1 VRTNPNRRPLDKG
14 NMNNTLTNIGTA
26 YGRGYEMGKAD
37 AFLGFFTADDTVAED
52 FITDLVNE
60 FHSVASLAC
69 YFLNGYTQGFDE
81 MSEVVSNG

>member
-1 VRTNPNRRPLDKG
+1 MLCVRAVPLDY
-14 NMNNTLTNIGTA
+14 LPLII
-26 YGRGYEMGKAD
+26 
-37 AFLGFFTADDTVAED
+37 TADDTVAED